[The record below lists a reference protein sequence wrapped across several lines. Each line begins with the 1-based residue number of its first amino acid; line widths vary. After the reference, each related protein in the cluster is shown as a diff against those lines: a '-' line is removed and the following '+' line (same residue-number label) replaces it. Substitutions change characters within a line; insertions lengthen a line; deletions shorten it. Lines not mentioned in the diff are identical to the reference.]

1 VRIAQL
7 CPPWLAVPP
16 KGYGGIEWVVSL
28 LADGLAG
35 AGHDVTL
42 FATGDSSTT
51 AKLEYILE
59 AAPGSDRIN
68 DIMLD
73 ATHTMFSVRDAAER
87 FDVLHVH
94 SPFSSL
100 AAAVET
106 SVPAVHTLH
115 GSFTPEMSRLY
126 SQVADRAW
134 FVAISEA
141 QRRTNEAL
149 RYAGVVYNGIDV
161 DRYPFVTEKDDYLL
175 FLGRAAP
182 EKGWLRAVE
191 TARLTG
197 HRLISAVKISHPTEV
212 EEWEQ
217 RIRPILP
224 EGSEV
229 LGEIGHEEKAALL
242 AHAKAVL
249 FPIDW
254 DEPFGLVMTEA
265 MACGTPVI
273 ATPRGSVP
281 EVIADGETG
290 WIVDVEG
297 YPEEAA
303 ERLAK
308 LDSIDP
314 AACRDRVWRLF
325 SKEAMVAGYER
336 VFAEVVSLE
345 R

>member
-28 LADGLAG
+28 LADGLAA

-51 AKLEYILE
+51 ATLEYVLE

-73 ATHTMFSVRDAAER
+73 ATHTMFSLRDAAER

-106 SVPAVHTLH
+106 SVPAIHTLH
-115 GSFTPEMSRLY
+115 GSFTAEMSGLY
-126 SQVADRAW
+126 AQVADRAW

-191 TARLTG
+191 AARLTG
-197 HRLISAVKISHPTEV
+197 RRLISAVKISHPTEI
-212 EEWEQ
+212 EEWEK

-242 AHAKAVL
+242 AHAQAVL

-336 VFAEVVSLE
+336 IFAEVVSLE